1 MKLKGIVTSL
11 IAGASLMTVSNI
23 KPASA
28 AGACDNA
35 PPTGDFLVVTGPKS
49 YKIRSTVRQSLKS
62 NNERKVE
69 FAFKKLELTAQKKL
83 AQFVKTKVKAFDDL
97 SASDKESVVVDANG
111 DTTEDSLESATEI
124 LSGISA
130 SADALLVGSVE
141 LGRCHEPGVAVM
153 LTRGINSETAVLM
166 NNSQSNQSNVD
177 NSNAQ
182 TKTYRNDINQGYS
195 GYGNYDNF

>member
-1 MKLKGIVTSL
+1 MKLKAIVTSL
-11 IAGASLMTVSNI
+11 IAGASLITFSNI

-28 AGACDNA
+28 AGSCDNA
-35 PPTGDFLVVTGPKS
+35 PPTGDFFVVTGPNS

-111 DTTEDSLESATEI
+111 DTTEDSLETATEI

-153 LTRGINSETAVLM
+153 LTRGINSETAVLI
-166 NNSQSNQSNVD
+166 NNSQSND
-177 NSNAQ
+177 GNSNTQ

-195 GYGNYDNF
+195 GYGDYDNF

>member
-11 IAGASLMTVSNI
+11 IAGASLITFSNI

-28 AGACDNA
+28 AGSCDNA
-35 PPTGDFLVVTGPKS
+35 PPTGDFLVVTGPNS
-49 YKIRSTVRQSLKS
+49 YKIRSTVRQNLKS
-62 NNERKVE
+62 SNERKVE
-69 FAFKKLELTAQKKL
+69 FAFKKLELKAQQKL
-83 AQFVKTKVKAFDDL
+83 AQFVKTKVKAFDEL
-97 SASDKESVVVDANG
+97 SASDKEGVVVDANG
-111 DTTEDSLESATEI
+111 DTTEDSLETATEI

-130 SADALLVGSVE
+130 SAEALLVGSVE

-153 LTRGINSETAVLM
+153 LTRGINSDTKVLI
-166 NNSQSNQSNVD
+166 NNAESNAG
-177 NSNAQ
+177 NSNTQ

>member
-1 MKLKGIVTSL
+1 MKLKGLVTSL
-11 IAGASLMTVSNI
+11 IAGASLITFSNI

-28 AGACDNA
+28 AGSCDNA
-35 PPTGDFLVVTGPKS
+35 PPTGDFFVVTGPNS

-83 AQFVKTKVKAFDDL
+83 AQFVKTKVKAFDEL
-97 SASDKESVVVDANG
+97 SAADKESVVVDANG
-111 DTTEDSLESATEI
+111 DTTEDSLETATEI
-124 LSGISA
+124 VSGISA
-130 SADALLVGSVE
+130 SAEALLVGSVE

-153 LTRGINSETAVLM
+153 LTRGINSETAILI
-166 NNSQSNQSNVD
+166 NNSKSNVG
-177 NSNAQ
+177 NSNTQ

>member
-1 MKLKGIVTSL
+1 
-11 IAGASLMTVSNI
+11 MTVSNI
-23 KPASA
+23 KPVSA

-35 PPTGDFLVVTGPKS
+35 PPTGDFFVVTGPDS

-111 DTTEDSLESATEI
+111 DTTEDSLETATEI

-153 LTRGINSETAVLM
+153 LTRGINSETEVLI
-166 NNSQSNQSNVD
+166 NNAGSNAGG
-177 NSNAQ
+177 NSNTQ

>member
-35 PPTGDFLVVTGPKS
+35 PPTGDFLVVTGPNS

-83 AQFVKTKVKAFDDL
+83 TQFVKTKVKAFDDL

-166 NNSQSNQSNVD
+166 NNPQSNQSNVD